1 MPESDELLLGLIGY
15 PLGHSLSP
23 ALHEFLM
30 NAIRRRGR
38 YELFETPNDRL
49 GETIQ
54 ALTSRGTAGFNVTIP
69 HKQAV
74 VPYLDEI
81 SEDAQLIGAVNT
93 VSVRNNHLVGF
104 NTDGIAFK
112 RVLEMKKMDMSG
124 KTAVVLGA
132 GGAARAVTVYL
143 IRGGVQ
149 NIYLL
154 NRTAARAEQAANYFF
169 KMTGYQNILTAPLNA
184 KAISNV
190 LNSAQLIINAT
201 SVGMWPHID
210 QLPYQFNFD
219 ASHLIAVD
227 LVYNPLETR
236 FLRSARSAGA
246 AVVDGLD
253 LFIFQGIEAMKIWTR
268 GNFTKVDCKK
278 IRGTLIEK
286 LKSYGT
292 N

>member
-1 MPESDELLLGLIGY
+1 MFESRDLLLGLIGC

-23 ALHEFLM
+23 ALNEFLM
-30 NAIRRRGR
+30 SAIHRRGR

-69 HKQAV
+69 HKEAV
-74 VPYLDEI
+74 VSYLEEI
-81 SEDAQLIGAVNT
+81 SEVAQLIGAVNT
-93 VSVRNNHLVGF
+93 VSVRNKRLVGF
-104 NTDGIAFK
+104 NTDGVAFK
-112 RVLEMKKMDMSG
+112 RVLEMRIIDMSG

-132 GGAARAVTVYL
+132 GGAARAVMLYL

-149 NIYLL
+149 NIYLF
-154 NRTAARAEQAANYFF
+154 NRTAARAEQVANYFL
-169 KMTGYQNILTAPLNA
+169 KMTGCQNILTAPMDA

-219 ASHLIAVD
+219 ASHLTAVD

-236 FLRSARSAGA
+236 FLQSARAAGA
-246 AVVDGLD
+246 MIVDGLD
-253 LFIFQGIEAMKIWTR
+253 LFIFQGIEAMKIWT
-268 GNFTKVDCKK
+268 GENLSQVDDKQ
-278 IRGTLIEK
+278 IRNWLIKK

-292 N
+292 D